1 MSQRFM
7 FCSMP
12 VGDLGEST
20 YGRFRS
26 LLLEL
31 SNSLTADELKQLKF
45 LCGDVL
51 PKGTLDS
58 IQNGYALFEALEH
71 LNKLSEKKRD
81 FLASKLSTLKRV
93 DLSNKLLGTQG

>member
-1 MSQRFM
+1 MARASSDPPRGVDR
-7 FCSMP
+7 SN
-12 VGDLGEST
+12 
-20 YGRFRS
+20 YGLFRS

-31 SNSLTADELKQLKF
+31 SNSLTANELEELKF

-51 PKGTLDS
+51 PRGRLDS
-58 IQNGYALFEALEH
+58 IKKGFELFEALEH

-81 FLASKLSTLKRV
+81 FLASKLSALNRV

>member
-1 MSQRFM
+1 MARALSDPPRGVDR
-7 FCSMP
+7 SN
-12 VGDLGEST
+12 
-20 YGRFRS
+20 YGLFRS

-31 SNSLTADELKQLKF
+31 SNSLTANELEELKF

-51 PKGTLDS
+51 PRGRLDS
-58 IQNGYALFEALEH
+58 IKKGFELFEALEH

-81 FLASKLSTLKRV
+81 FLASKLSALNRV